1 MAITLHQLQKHK
13 TGPWHHGWSDMDN
26 DMDNNN
32 NEQSQTHDN
41 NTTVNSP
48 QIETCVRNIQNKKK
62 YNNSSNQI
70 NQKSIDC
77 MEKILAPKM
86 MELAE

>member
-1 MAITLHQLQKHK
+1 MTR
-13 TGPWHHGWSDMDN
+13 SN

-41 NTTVNSP
+41 TATVNSP
-48 QIETCVRNIQNKKK
+48 QIETCVRNIQNQKK

-70 NQKSIDC
+70 NQRSIDC
-77 MEKILAPKM
+77 MEKMLAQKM